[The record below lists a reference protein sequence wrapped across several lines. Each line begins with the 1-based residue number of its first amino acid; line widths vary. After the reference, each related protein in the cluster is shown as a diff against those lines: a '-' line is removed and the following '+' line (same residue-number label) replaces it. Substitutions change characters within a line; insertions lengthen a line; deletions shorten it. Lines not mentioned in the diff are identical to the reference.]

1 MVWIIVIAIVIGLLL
16 DSKLGKI
23 VLCAGV
29 AALGLWLLSWI
40 TEMDFFLTLVKICGV
55 TVVVIIVGLIIKAIA
70 DA

>member
-23 VLCAGV
+23 VLGAGV

-40 TEMDFFLTLVKICGV
+40 TEIDFFLTLVKICGV
-55 TVVVIIVGLIIKAIA
+55 AVVVIIVGLIIKAIV